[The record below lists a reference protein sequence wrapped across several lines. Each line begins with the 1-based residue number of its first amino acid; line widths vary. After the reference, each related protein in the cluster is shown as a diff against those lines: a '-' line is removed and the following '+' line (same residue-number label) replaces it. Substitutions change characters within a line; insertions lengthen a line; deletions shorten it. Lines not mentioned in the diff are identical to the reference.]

1 MCLNFNIFFY
11 FGIDVLFLQKTNAL
25 LYAMYRIFFSILMF
39 TMCVNV
45 EAQLQNQLS
54 SAVEKTILQGSYKY
68 QIDNELYSIHFS
80 ENSYQEYSQYGLLL
94 SKGDINMLS
103 SNKYEIV
110 PVESSAL
117 TRITAKFFL
126 KILSSNQ
133 NSLTLLVSDVNG
145 DSKELVLERN

>member
-1 MCLNFNIFFY
+1 MRLNFNIFFY
-11 FGIDVLFLQKTNAL
+11 LRIDDVFLHKTNTL
-25 LYAMYRIFFSILMF
+25 LYNMYKIFFSIFML
-39 TMCVNV
+39 TLCVNI
-45 EAQLQNQLS
+45 ESQLQNLLS
-54 SAVEKTILQGSYKY
+54 SSAEKSLLQGSYKY

-80 ENSYQEYSQYGLLL
+80 ENSYQEFSQNGLLL

-110 PVESSAL
+110 PVESSTL
-117 TRITAKFFL
+117 TRITAKFSL

-145 DSKELVLERN
+145 DSRELIL